1 MKAYVAPKSV
11 VLSMNMKENIAAS
24 TISVTWNNQYYLI
37 DGKIQDTGFEYAN
50 EPGTSYYD
58 SFMDFLFEKF
68 GGKLEY
74 DEYKAYAKACAV

>member
-37 DGKIQDTGFEYAN
+37 GGKIQDTGFEYSN
-50 EPGTSYYD
+50 QPGTSYYD
-58 SFMDFLFEKF
+58 EFMDFLFDAF
-68 GGKLEY
+68 GDTLTK
-74 DEYKAYAKACAV
+74 DQYKAYAKACAV